1 MSAPVTMPPG
11 AAELLQEAAEWR
23 LLGLL
28 FEYPDAA
35 WRRDLEALLPS
46 VSSPELRA
54 LAEAA
59 LELASEGMHS
69 ALFGPAGTTPV
80 REVTHRGGVQFGY
93 LLAELAAYYDA
104 FGYATGSPE
113 APDHLAVQLG
123 FMGFLRL
130 KQVCALLAGETE
142 HAEVAEAAAAE
153 FLKEHLA
160 YQAEPVARAL
170 EIFAPDYL
178 AEAGRQ
184 ILERAGPAPR
194 SGYPL
199 GSPLSDSEEEMSCG
213 PAAASEDL
221 IQLQP

>member
-1 MSAPVTMPPG
+1 MSAPVTLPPG
-11 AAELLQEAAEWR
+11 AAELLREAAEWR
-23 LLGLL
+23 LFGLL
-28 FEYPDAA
+28 FEYPDAS

-46 VSSPELRA
+46 IASPELRA
-54 LAEAA
+54 LADAA
-59 LELASEGMHS
+59 LEQATEGLHI

-93 LLAELAAYYDA
+93 LLAELAAYYEA
-104 FGYATGSPE
+104 FGYAPRSPE
-113 APDHLAVQLG
+113 AFDHLAVQV
-123 FMGFLRL
+123 GFLSYLRV
-130 KQVCALLAGETE
+130 KQVCALLAGEAE
-142 HAEVAEAAAAE
+142 HAEVAGAAAAE
-153 FLKEHLA
+153 FLKEHVA

-199 GSPLSDSEEEMSCG
+199 GSPMSDAGEEMSCG
-213 PAAASEDL
+213 PAAGGEDL